1 MTWARAMAACV
12 AMLAGALL
20 TAACAP
26 RAPAADATLA
36 SSPTRWVALAPAEVA
51 ATPEFRRLVEVRRTQ
66 FEVQVVE
73 YASTDSAQASLA
85 RLRAVLDAASPTP
98 STTTTTAPGFV
109 LIVGG
114 PDRVSMG
121 PWFFEGLDTP
131 VLTDLPLASGLPV
144 PAQVSDSPAPTAFAA
159 TTWRPALERQ
169 PAWLVGRL
177 PFDDAALTRRVLDAT
192 VRQMAGSTASAGSA
206 LLGAQGMVESW
217 NLSSARRALRERGW
231 RASLEGP
238 RGPADRATD
247 DGVLAEWSR
256 ESPQLVELADEA
268 RGAAAAP
275 PLGTL
280 LRPAPGAS
288 KPQHPA
294 LVIALTSAG
303 VAWPGAPLSA
313 LLSDEYAAGGAVF
326 TGPSAPFPLG
336 PAAGLARSLPIALA
350 QGSSLAQSV
359 ESARRRYWI
368 ESASDLGMAVPG
380 TPRWRLLNTLSLTTL
395 GDPALRI
402 AGSSAPTPPL
412 VIPPSST
419 ETARTTAETAPSASP
434 AEPASGSWLTPKW
447 ISLGALLAFLGAM
460 LLWLLSRRSN

>member
-1 MTWARAMAACV
+1 MHPARAMAACV

-26 RAPAADATLA
+26 RSPAADATLA
-36 SSPTRWVALAPAEVA
+36 ASPTRWVALAPTEVT
-51 ATPEFRRLVEVRRTQ
+51 ATPEFQRLVEIRRAQ

-73 YASTDSAQASLA
+73 YPPTDSALASLA
-85 RLRAVLDAASPTP
+85 RLRAALDAASPT
-98 STTTTTAPGFV
+98 SDAATAPVPGFV
-109 LIVGG
+109 LIVGS

-121 PWFFEGLDTP
+121 PWLFEGLDTP
-131 VLTDLPLASGLPV
+131 VLSDLPLASGLPS
-144 PAQVSDSPAPTAFAA
+144 PAPASDSPAPTTIAA
-159 TTWRPALERQ
+159 TAWRPALERQ

-192 VRQMAGSTASAGSA
+192 VRQMAGSTAPAGSA

-280 LRPAPGAS
+280 LRPAPDAG

-294 LVIALTSAG
+294 LVIALASAG

-313 LLSDEYAAGGAVF
+313 LLSDEFAAGGAVF

-336 PAAGLARSLPIALA
+336 PAAGLARSLPTALA
-350 QGSSLAQSV
+350 QGSTLAQSV
-359 ESARRRYWI
+359 ESARRRYWA

-402 AGSSAPTPPL
+402 AGSPVPTPPL
-412 VIPPSST
+412 VIPPSSAGT
-419 ETARTTAETAPSASP
+419 SAAAAQVAPDTPPSESLS
-434 AEPASGSWLTPKW
+434 SGWLPPKW
-447 ISLGALLAFLGAM
+447 IALGALLAFLGAM
-460 LLWLLSRRSN
+460 LLWLLSRRSS